1 MWITFLIDN
10 FLCLKLRSLDK
21 PKYILFVYVVNIAY
35 LCISYLTFL
44 TIIKLNNMTTLIEI
58 YKGIEIRHESD
69 KQDSHPFVTVQF
81 VPVIGALQ
89 TGHKTLKGAKQY
101 IDKL

>member
-1 MWITFLIDN
+1 
-10 FLCLKLRSLDK
+10 
-21 PKYILFVYVVNIAY
+21 
-35 LCISYLTFL
+35 
-44 TIIKLNNMTTLIEI
+44 MTTLIEI